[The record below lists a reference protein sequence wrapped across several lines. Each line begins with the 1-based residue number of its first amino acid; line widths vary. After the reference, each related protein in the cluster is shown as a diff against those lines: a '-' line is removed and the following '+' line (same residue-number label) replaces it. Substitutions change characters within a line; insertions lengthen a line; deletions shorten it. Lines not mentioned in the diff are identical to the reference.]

1 MRLFS
6 EHTMI
11 NYLPFTFQNLHHST
25 VAEQLK
31 RVNNKMLGAIF
42 LPSDNT
48 DNIQKTN
55 FHTNLV
61 DNSVNKNHHIEPYL
75 NLENLNKLKCF

>member
-1 MRLFS
+1 
-6 EHTMI
+6 MI

-25 VAEQLK
+25 VAEQWK
-31 RVNNKMLGAIF
+31 RVDNIMLGAF
-42 LPSDNT
+42 SLLSDNT

-61 DNSVNKNHHIEPYL
+61 DNNVNKNHHIEPYL
-75 NLENLNKLKCF
+75 NLEDLNKLKCF